1 MASLTQ
7 STDPSPHSMRWYDG
21 RSEENSCRACHK
33 TESMTHVITIPSY
46 KSDSTDIDF
55 FLCPGCGSLN
65 TKVQVF
71 TDYDDDSSFVDRNWT
86 TRHYLQVGAGID
98 SMIRPLQRTRVRPG
112 LSMIDIGCGFG
123 FAVSYWNWDGGKGY
137 GVEPSSYGK
146 LGSELLDPHIY
157 PAYLV
162 DVKELCDRT
171 YDRVFSSE
179 VIEHVDDVVSFLEEL
194 LRVLS
199 AGGTIVITTPN
210 ARFVTPSNDRGA
222 VLAAL
227 SPGKHRVL
235 FSPRALQRLILGAG
249 LKHVHVE
256 ESGQGLIA
264 FASQQPIVFEID
276 AGAQKRTYLRY
287 LLDTIK
293 VHDDLDLRCGLL
305 FRAFREQVNLGDLKD
320 AGATFRQLQK
330 ETFKTYQFD
339 LTDTSET
346 LQRTAGAKNIEEF
359 GDAIPYFTPVLFF
372 YAAMAT
378 LNGERL
384 LCDARDG
391 FRVSLA
397 ITEIG
402 YRIAPDLFQEAA
414 SLYWLA
420 KLHLGIS
427 DLSIGD
433 HDRAQQCMEEI
444 ISASLPSS
452 TSSIAVPGEVML
464 RARRECG
471 VIALQ
476 TGKPEL
482 AMGMFREL
490 IIQAPSMRA
499 DLVDL
504 HDEATRQSRE
514 LFKRSLSS

>member
-1 MASLTQ
+1 MASVSQ
-7 STDPSPHSMRWYDG
+7 STYPSPLSMRWYDG
-21 RSEENSCRACHK
+21 RSEEHSCRACYE
-33 TESMTHVITIPSY
+33 TANMTHVVTTPNCH
-46 KSDSTDIDF
+46 SDSPDIDF
-55 FLCPGCGSLN
+55 FLCSGCGSLN
-65 TKVQVF
+65 ARVPVF
-71 TDYDDDSSFVDRNWT
+71 TDYDDDNSFADRKWF

-98 SMIRPLQRTRVRPG
+98 FMIRPLQRTRGRLG

-123 FAVSYWNWDGGKGY
+123 FAVSYWNWNGGKGY
-137 GVEPSSYGK
+137 GVEPSLYGK
-146 LGSELLDPHIY
+146 LGSELLDPNIH

-179 VIEHVDDVVSFLEEL
+179 VIEHVDDVNSFLGEL
-194 LRVLS
+194 VRVLS

-210 ARFVTPSNDRGA
+210 ARFIEPNNDKGV

-227 SPGKHRVL
+227 SPGRHRLL
-235 FSPRALQRLILGAG
+235 FSPKALQQLFLNAG
-249 LKHVHVE
+249 FKYVHVQ
-256 ESGQGLIA
+256 ESDERLIA
-264 FASQQPIVFEID
+264 FASQQPIVFEVNPE
-276 AGAQKRTYLRY
+276 AEKRSYLHY
-287 LLDTIK
+287 LLETIK
-293 VHDDLDLRCGLL
+293 DRDDSDLKCGLL
-305 FRAFREQVNLGDLKD
+305 FRAFKEQVNFGELKD
-320 AGATFRQLQK
+320 AEATFRLLQK
-330 ETFKTYQFD
+330 EHFKAYQFE
-339 LTDTSET
+339 LTDISDT
-346 LQRTAGAKNIEEF
+346 LGRIAGVRDSEEF
-359 GDAIPYFTPVLFF
+359 SESIPYFTPVLFF

-378 LNGERL
+378 LNGEKL
-384 LCDARDG
+384 LSNAKDG
-391 FRVSLA
+391 FAASMA

-402 YRIAPDLFQEAA
+402 YSIAPDQFQEAA
-414 SLYWLA
+414 SLYWLS
-420 KLHLGIS
+420 KLHIAIS

-433 HDRAQQCMEEI
+433 HDSAHQCLEEI

-452 TSSIAVPGEVML
+452 ASSIAVPREVMQ
-464 RARRECG
+464 RAQRELG

-514 LFKRSLSS
+514 LFMRSLSS